1 MLGIGVASIRFFA
14 GYLRRLYV
22 MGALGVAWG
31 YCSANDAAPQTLII
45 VTSELP
51 PYTSAEP
58 QDSFLSALLQ
68 EVGKEMGVNFEFRFM
83 PWARCEQAVDSLQA
97 WATLPYVP
105 TPEREKKFLFSTP
118 LYAKR
123 TMLFHYSEEP
133 LTLPKTFTDLSEL
146 SQYKVGGVRGYY
158 YESVFS
164 EAGVRLSLASSDEQG
179 FRMLRAGRVDLM
191 PALEVVGWNIIHN
204 MFPLEEQANFHV
216 METPLN
222 VGYNYLMTSRRYPQA
237 EQLLERFNHAL
248 HVLELNGVYRK
259 LAIRHGIVKDRR
271 GSVEEDRLILEKKP
285 DSIHRS
291 PRDGR

>member
-1 MLGIGVASIRFFA
+1 MIGIGISGVRIFC
-14 GYLRRLYV
+14 GYLRRLYL
-22 MGALGVAWG
+22 MGALGLAWG
-31 YCSANDAAPQTLII
+31 YCSATYAAPQTLII

-58 QDSFLSALLQ
+58 QNSFLSALLQ

-97 WATLPYVP
+97 WATMPYVP
-105 TPEREKKFLFSTP
+105 TPEREKKFLFSAP

-133 LTLPKTFTDLSEL
+133 PTLPQTFTDLSEL
-146 SQYKVGGVRGYY
+146 RPYKVGGVRGYY
-158 YESVFS
+158 YKSVFAQ
-164 EAGVRLSLASSDEQG
+164 AGVRLSLASSDEQG

-191 PALEVVGWNIIHN
+191 PALEVVGWDIIRH

-222 VGYNYLMTSRRYPQA
+222 IGHNYLMTSRRYPQA

-248 HVLELNGVYRK
+248 RVLELNGVYRK
-259 LAIRHGIVKDRR
+259 LAIRHGIVEGRR
-271 GSVEEDRLILEKKP
+271 ASAE
-285 DSIHRS
+285 
-291 PRDGR
+291 